1 MYLRRGVESV
11 AERQRGMVEI
21 RVERVKE
28 KERSVLYMVKTAGG
42 SNSGGMGSPT
52 SPTGDGWDRG
62 GMNGS
67 AMGMPSMRGAYDPAM
82 ADESRSIEAQLSPD
96 QLQLFAE
103 ENDVMLRHY
112 EDTLSK
118 VRYVSTLSP
127 SPPPS
132 PYPPSTRIPRLY

>member
-1 MYLRRGVESV
+1 VYLRRGVEGA
-11 AERQRGMVEI
+11 AERQRRMVEI
-21 RVERVKE
+21 RIERVKE

-42 SNSGGMGSPT
+42 SNSGGMGSLT
-52 SPTGDGWDRG
+52 SPTGDGWDKG

-118 VRYVSTLSP
+118 VRYVSILSP
-127 SPPPS
+127 STPPP